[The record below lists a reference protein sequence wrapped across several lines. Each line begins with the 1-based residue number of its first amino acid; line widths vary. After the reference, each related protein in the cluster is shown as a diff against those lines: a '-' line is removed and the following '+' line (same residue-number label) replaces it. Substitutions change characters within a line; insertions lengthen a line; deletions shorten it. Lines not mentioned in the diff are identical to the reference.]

1 MSENSQKIIK
11 RMTDIE
17 FYPEVIEAQ
26 QISLKQY
33 QQFPM
38 TEMLALGMAFAPV
51 VEAMQSVMPSLA
63 SGNSMVCRVTYPKGC
78 HPATFRDG
86 SGLLGTALNSN
97 NQIAGQARI
106 HPMQSAT
113 TAMKCNPYMIIVAA
127 ALMCI
132 TKKLDTIS
140 KTQEDILAFLEQKE
154 QAIVKGNLNF
164 LTEVMN
170 NYKFNWDNEKYCNHH
185 HIKVLDIKQE
195 TEQSIELY
203 RSRIAGLFGNL
214 GMIHTSWD
222 VNAKKDKLFSYLGDY
237 QMAVYLYAF
246 SAYVETLLLGNFE
259 ESYLKRITERVEQ
272 YAMDYR
278 DLFSDVSAKLE
289 KFSKD
294 SIASNAMRGIGSV
307 SKFLGKAASNVPLFK
322 DNQIDK
328 GLLDNGENLEKIE
341 EERNHSVSRD
351 IAARRMVDVSTFVD
365 NLKMINR
372 LYNHPV
378 QVLFDKENMYLA
390 EAV

>member
-1 MSENSQKIIK
+1 MSENSQEIIR

-51 VEAMQSVMPSLA
+51 VEAMQSVAPSLA
-63 SGNSMVCRVTYPKGC
+63 SGNSMVCRVNFPRGC
-78 HPATFRDG
+78 QLATFNKEPAF
-86 SGLLGTALNSN
+86 LGTVLNSKR
-97 NQIAGQARI
+97 QIVGQARI

-203 RSRIAGLFGNL
+203 RTRIAGLFGNL

-259 ESYLKRITERVEQ
+259 ESYLKRITEKVEQ

-328 GLLDNGENLEKIE
+328 GLLDNGENLEKVE